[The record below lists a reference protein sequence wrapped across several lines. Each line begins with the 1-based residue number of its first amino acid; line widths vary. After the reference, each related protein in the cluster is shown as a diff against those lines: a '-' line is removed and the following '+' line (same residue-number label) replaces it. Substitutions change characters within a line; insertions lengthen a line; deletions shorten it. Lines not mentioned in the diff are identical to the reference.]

1 MLTNE
6 SQPTSI
12 HNYLKR
18 ECVNMVK
25 RCLNKEF
32 ASDIFDNYFETI
44 DHSMNTRNY
53 KHCTRLP
60 PVRLEV
66 ASRGF
71 YCTGGTLAIAYQL
84 ILGKLILS
92 IFLRKKI
99 LNSLNNIFLGFKF

>member
-12 HNYLKR
+12 HNYLKH

-44 DHSMNTRNY
+44 HHSMNNRNY

-71 YCTGGTLAIAYQL
+71 YCTGGY
-84 ILGKLILS
+84 S
-92 IFLRKKI
+92 Y
-99 LNSLNNIFLGFKF
+99 NSLPIDTRKIDSVNIFKKKNSKFFK